1 MDEQDIDDLL
11 NIPMTPTLY
20 WDPKGK
26 CLKVDKEAGKVSG
39 RKRVIVWKG
48 RVRKW
53 DSARLW
59 KGVCDREW
67 VSMRECRGD

>member
-26 CLKVDKEAGKVSG
+26 CLKVDKEAGKVSVRE
-39 RKRVIVWKG
+39 RK
-48 RVRKW
+48 
-53 DSARLW
+53 SLE
-59 KGVCDREW
+59 RESEE
-67 VSMRECRGD
+67 VG

>member
-1 MDEQDIDDLL
+1 MNVHVLYLQSIFTEALMDEQDIDDLL

-39 RKRVIVWKG
+39 R
-48 RVRKW
+48 
-53 DSARLW
+53 
-59 KGVCDREW
+59 E
-67 VSMRECRGD
+67 